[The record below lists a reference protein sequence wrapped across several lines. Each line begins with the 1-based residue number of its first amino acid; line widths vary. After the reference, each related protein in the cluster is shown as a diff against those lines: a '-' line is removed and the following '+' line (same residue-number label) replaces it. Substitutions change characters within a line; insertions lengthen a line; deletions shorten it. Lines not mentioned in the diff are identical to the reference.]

1 MIDNTSSIRISAS
14 DFIDN
19 KGRPTDPPARP
30 GHTTRFT
37 LRYIGC
43 AAVALIPLV
52 TLNTA
57 ARADDFPTKP
67 IRLVLPYAPGG
78 VTDSIGRVLATAMS
92 KELGQTVIPDN
103 RGGAGG
109 TIGAA
114 IVAKA
119 PADGYTLVMTSPPMV
134 AVAPNLLKNLP
145 YDAVADFTPI
155 GTVITTPN
163 IVVATPSLPVNTL
176 QQLVAYGKGD
186 GNGKLTFASAG
197 PGSTGHLSG
206 QIMMTTTG
214 LEMAHIPYKSSA
226 MAFPDVL
233 SGRVSMVFDSLPSTI
248 SYIRS
253 GMVKPL
259 AVMSD
264 KRSSILPDVPTAA
277 ESGFPAATMYF
288 WMGIEGPLGVPT
300 AIVDKLN
307 AALAVAVNSQAMRE
321 SLTTFGAEPFLTTP
335 AEFRELRRAD
345 AVKYKKLVKEMGLN
359 PDM

>member
-1 MIDNTSSIRISAS
+1 MIAIALRNRTSVANTTDNE
-14 DFIDN
+14 
-19 KGRPTDPPARP
+19 G
-30 GHTTRFT
+30 RFT
-37 LRYIGC
+37 APPTRQGLATLTTLRRLGYAIAALVPFC
-43 AAVALIPLV
+43 ALV
-52 TLNTA
+52 DTA
-57 ARADDFPTKP
+57 HADDYPSKP
-67 IRLVLPYAPGG
+67 IRLVLPYATGG

-92 KELGQTVIPDN
+92 KELGQTVFPDN

-114 IVAKA
+114 IAAKA
-119 PADGYTLVMTSPPMV
+119 PPDGYTIVLTSPPMV
-134 AVAPNLLKNLP
+134 AVAPNLLKNLS

-163 IVVATPSLPVNTL
+163 IVVATPSLPVKDL
-176 QQLVAYGKGD
+176 QELVAYGKGE
-186 GNGKLTFASAG
+186 GRGKLTFASAG

-214 LEMAHIPYKSSA
+214 IEMGHIPYKSSA

-253 GMVKPL
+253 GMVRPL
-259 AVMSD
+259 AVMSE

-277 ESGFPAATMYF
+277 ESGFPAATMTF
-288 WMGIEGPLGVPT
+288 WMGIEGPAGMPA

-307 AALAVAVNSQAMRE
+307 AALVAAVNSPAMRE
-321 SLTTFGAEPFLTTP
+321 SLTTFGAEPFLTSP
-335 AEFRELRRAD
+335 REFGDMRRAD
-345 AVKYKKLVKEMGLN
+345 AVKYKKLVREMGLN

>member
-1 MIDNTSSIRISAS
+1 MIDTDSRIRNSAAKFTDNNGGPTASPTRLGHKKHPVLHLFSCTVAVLVATLSVAGTS
-14 DFIDN
+14 
-19 KGRPTDPPARP
+19 
-30 GHTTRFT
+30 H
-37 LRYIGC
+37 
-43 AAVALIPLV
+43 
-52 TLNTA
+52 
-57 ARADDFPTKP
+57 ADDYPNKP
-67 IRLVLPYAPGG
+67 IRLVLPYATGG

-119 PADGYTLVMTSPPMV
+119 APDGYTLVMTSPPMV

-145 YDAVADFTPI
+145 YDAIEDFTPI

-163 IVVATPSLPVNTL
+163 IVVATPTLPVSNL
-176 QQLVAYGKGD
+176 QELVVYGKGE
-186 GNGKLTFASAG
+186 GRGKLTFASAG

-206 QIMMTTTG
+206 QILATTTG

-248 SYIRS
+248 GYIRS

-259 AVMSD
+259 AVMSE

-277 ESGFPAATMYF
+277 ESGFPAATMLF
-288 WMGIEGPLGVPT
+288 WMGIEGPAGMPP

-307 AALAVAVNSQAMRE
+307 AAIVAAVHSSAMRE

-335 AEFRELRRAD
+335 KEFASQRRAD
-345 AVKYKKLVKEMGLN
+345 AIKYKKLVKEMGLN
-359 PDM
+359 PDS